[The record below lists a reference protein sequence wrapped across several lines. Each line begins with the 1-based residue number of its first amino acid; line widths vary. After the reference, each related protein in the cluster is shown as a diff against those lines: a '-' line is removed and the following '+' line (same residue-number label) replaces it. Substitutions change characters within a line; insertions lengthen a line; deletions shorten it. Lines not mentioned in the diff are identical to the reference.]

1 MTHDILLVEGY
12 AARLYVERGHLVA
25 ITGFPGEM
33 QEVRFPRGRCG
44 VDRILV
50 RARGGTVSIE
60 AFDWC
65 ARMGIALAFI
75 ASDSTLTNCLV
86 PEQPHDG
93 PLKRAQAT
101 VAITDDALPLARWLL
116 KAKFASCIETISK
129 DFAAL
134 GIGNKISRGRAVC
147 AMTDCT
153 KALDKDETLTQLLT
167 REGYAAK
174 EYWDL
179 LTGTPLPWPDWC
191 LKRIPSHW
199 AFISPRDSGGR
210 NRVRDARDPFNA
222 TLNYALT
229 CLEIAMRIACAS
241 VGLDPDLGLLH
252 VDNRLRGSAV
262 FDLLEPLRTEVDVM
276 TFQFIKRHSLR
287 PHMFIELRDGIVRLD
302 PDLARDIAHYLMP
315 RLRSKALQVANEYA
329 KQLRRVKVPYRLVRA
344 ERGTIDEARRV
355 ESLSNCR
362 YCQQRL
368 PRRGLQ
374 FCGRD
379 CYLKYS
385 VEVARPIDKA
395 QAKLAEMRSAGLS
408 PGHGGEAGK
417 KRGAKI
423 AESNRR
429 RSMQLSPAELRARK
443 AEQMRGYRA
452 ARGKPSKTA

>member
-1 MTHDILLVEGY
+1 MAHNVLLIEGY
-12 AARLYVERGHLVA
+12 AARLYVERGHLIA

-33 QEVRFPRGRCG
+33 QEVRYSRGRCEINR
-44 VDRILV
+44 VLV
-50 RARGGTVSIE
+50 RARAGSVSIE

-65 ARMGIALAFI
+65 ARIGITLAFV
-75 ASDSTLTNCLV
+75 ASDSSLSNCLTAD
-86 PEQPHDG
+86 QPHDG
-93 PLKRAQAT
+93 PLKRVQAI

-116 KAKFASCIETISK
+116 KSKLSACVETVKGS
-129 DFAAL
+129 FAAL
-134 GIGNKISRGRAVC
+134 NIGNKVARARAIAAISEC
-147 AMTDCT
+147 A
-153 KALDKDETLTQLLT
+153 KGVDKDETLTQFLT

-210 NRVRDARDPFNA
+210 NRVRDPHDPFNA
-222 TLNYALT
+222 LLNYSYTL
-229 CLEIAMRIACAS
+229 LEVEMRIACAG

-252 VDNRLRGSAV
+252 VDDRLRESAV
-262 FDLLEPLRTEVDVM
+262 FDLLEPLRSEVDVM

-329 KQLRRVKVPYRLVRA
+329 KQLRRVKVPYRLVRV

-417 KRGAKI
+417 KRGAKT

-429 RSMQLSPAELRARK
+429 RSMQLSPSELRARK

-452 ARGKPSKTA
+452 AKRPPRKIA